1 MIKRRLVILT
11 EGKLDVFGAK
21 TAVSI
26 IRYRKEEVVAI
37 IDSVNAGK
45 ALESIIEV
53 GKGIPIVCSV

>member
-11 EGKLDVFGAK
+11 EGKLDIFGAK

-45 ALESIIEV
+45 ALE
-53 GKGIPIVCSV
+53 